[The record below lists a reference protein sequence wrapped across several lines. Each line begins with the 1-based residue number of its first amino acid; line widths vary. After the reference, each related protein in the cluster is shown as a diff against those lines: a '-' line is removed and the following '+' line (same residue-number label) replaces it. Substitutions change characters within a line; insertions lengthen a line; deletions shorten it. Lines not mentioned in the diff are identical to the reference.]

1 MMISNEDMI
10 RILGCIP
17 QGDSGQL
24 DQIVSTIR
32 LQRESIQEAA
42 KRAFKVGDRVTFLRR
57 KNGRTLHGVI
67 LRINR
72 KTIGVLTDTDG
83 EWRVYPRSL
92 SLED

>member
-1 MMISNEDMI
+1 MIDSEDMI

-24 DQIVSTIR
+24 DQIIQGVR
-32 LQRESIQEAA
+32 LQRSHLQQTA
-42 KRAFKVGDRVTFLRR
+42 KRAFKVGDRVTFLRH
-57 KNGRTLHGVI
+57 KSGVILHGVI
-67 LRINR
+67 QKINR

-92 SLED
+92 SLES